1 MQWFNRMGLAR
12 QFLLPVVVSG
22 LVVVAAVVALLN
34 QMRADT
40 ATAAGINTAS
50 ALADQIISLRAFYTK
65 EIVPRARTAGA
76 TLNYDFMDHNNVLPL
91 PATLVKTLGE
101 SIARDH
107 EGMQVRLYSR
117 FPFPH
122 RAKTERYDDFEN
134 AAMDALAKDPNT
146 PVSRVETINGR
157 LSLRYAVGDR
167 MAEGCVG
174 CHNNHP
180 ETPKNDWK
188 VGDLRGVIGVTVPID
203 GIANEINGGVGVVVA
218 LILGGGLVVAALA
231 WGVARRVS
239 RSAAALSEAA
249 HRVQHSRDLRVRAPE
264 GTGELARISDSFNHL
279 LDSLNEIIRGVRG
292 NAEAVD
298 GAAQRLSAAA
308 DQVHAASTAQADAA
322 AETAAAMEEM
332 SVSVSTVAD
341 HASDVSSLAGDNLA
355 QARNGVKT
363 LAGLSSELQRTEA
376 AVQAIAE
383 SVTEFVAR
391 TRSIESMT
399 GQVTEIAEQTNLLA
413 LNAAIEAARAG
424 EQGRGFAVVA
434 DEVRK
439 LAEKSAKAANEID
452 RVTASLAD
460 QSKSVEAAVARGTA
474 ALDAGKTHLD
484 GMNGIMAAT
493 GESATRAA
501 QGMSEISGSVKEQTS
516 VSHSIAQH
524 VEQIARATDENAA
537 AVAHTAEAAES
548 LRQLSNDLKASVDR
562 FQV

>member
-22 LVVVAAVVALLN
+22 LVVMAAVMLLLN
-34 QMRADT
+34 QMRSDT
-40 ATAAGINTAS
+40 ATAAGVNTAS
-50 ALADQIISLRAFYTK
+50 AVADQIISLRAFYTK

-76 TLNYDFMDHNNVLPL
+76 KLNYDFMNHDNVLPL

-122 RAKTERYDDFEN
+122 RAKTERYDDFEQ
-134 AAMDALAKDPNT
+134 AALDALDKNPKT
-146 PVSRVETINGR
+146 PFSRVESINGR
-157 LSLRYAVGDR
+157 LSLRYAVGDL

-174 CHNNHP
+174 CHNSHP

-203 GIANEINGGVGVVVA
+203 GIANEINSGVNMVVA
-218 LILGGGLVVAALA
+218 LILGGGLLVAALA
-231 WGVARRVS
+231 WVVARRVS
-239 RSAAALSEAA
+239 TSAAALSDAA
-249 HRVQHSRDLRVRAPE
+249 HQVQVSCDLRVRAPE

-279 LDSLNEIIRGVRG
+279 LDSLNEIIRGVRS

-298 GAAQRLSAAA
+298 GSAKRLSTAAE
-308 DQVHAASTAQADAA
+308 QVRSASTAQADAA

-341 HASDVSSLAGDNLA
+341 HASDVTALASDNLA
-355 QARNGVKT
+355 QSKSGQKT
-363 LAGLSSELQRTEA
+363 LLELSGELARTEA
-376 AVQAIAE
+376 AVHAIAE

-439 LAEKSAKAANEID
+439 LAEKSAKAAHEID

-460 QSKSVEAAVARGTA
+460 QSKSVESAVAQGTA
-474 ALDAGKTHLD
+474 ALDAGKAHLD
-484 GMNGIMAAT
+484 GMNAIMAAAGDT
-493 GESATRAA
+493 ATRAA
-501 QGMSEISGSVKEQTS
+501 QGMGEISSSVKEQTS

-524 VEQIARATDENAA
+524 VEQIARATDENAV
-537 AVAHTAEAAES
+537 AVGHTAEAAES
-548 LRQLSNDLKASVDR
+548 LRQLSTDLKASVDR

>member
-12 QFLLPVVVSG
+12 QFLLPVVISG
-22 LVVVAAVVALLN
+22 LVVMAAVMLLLN
-34 QMRADT
+34 QMRSDT

-50 ALADQIISLRAFYTK
+50 AVADQIISLRAFYTK

-76 TLNYDFMDHNNVLPL
+76 KLNYDFMDHDNVLPL

-122 RAKTERYDDFEN
+122 RAKTERYDDFEQAALN
-134 AAMDALAKDPNT
+134 ALDKNPKMPF
-146 PVSRVETINGR
+146 SRVETINGR
-157 LSLRYAVGDR
+157 LSLRYAVGDL

-174 CHNNHP
+174 CHNSHP

-203 GIANEINGGVGVVVA
+203 GIANEINGGVNMVVA
-218 LILGGGLVVAALA
+218 LVLGGGLLVAALA
-231 WGVARRVS
+231 WVVARRVS
-239 RSAAALSEAA
+239 KSAAALSNAA
-249 HRVQHSRDLRVRAPE
+249 HQVQVNYDLRVRAPE

-279 LDSLNEIIRGVRG
+279 LDSLNEIIRGVRS

-298 GAAQRLSAAA
+298 ASAQRLSTAAE
-308 DQVHAASTAQADAA
+308 QVHTASAAQADAA

-341 HASDVSSLAGDNLA
+341 HASDVTALAGDNLS
-355 QARNGVKT
+355 QARQGEKT
-363 LAGLSSELQRTEA
+363 LAELSSELVRTEA
-376 AVQAIAE
+376 AVHAIAE

-439 LAEKSAKAANEID
+439 LAEKSAKAAHEID

-460 QSKSVEAAVARGTA
+460 QSKSVESAVAQGTA

-484 GMNGIMAAT
+484 GMNVIMAAA
-493 GESATRAA
+493 GDAATRAA
-501 QGMSEISGSVKEQTS
+501 QGMSEISGSVQEQTS

-548 LRQLSNDLKASVDR
+548 LRQLSTDLKASVDR

>member
-1 MQWFNRMGLAR
+1 MKWFNRMGLAR
-12 QFLLPVVVSG
+12 QFLVPVALSG
-22 LVVVAAVVALLN
+22 LVVMAAVMLLLN

-50 ALADQIISLRAFYTK
+50 AVADQIISLRAFYTK
-65 EIVPRARTAGA
+65 EIVSRARKAGA
-76 TLNYDFMDHNNVLPL
+76 TLNYDFMEHDNVLPL

-107 EGMQVRLYSR
+107 EGMQVRLFSR

-122 RAKTERYDDFEN
+122 RAKTERYDDFEQ
-134 AAMDALAKDPNT
+134 AAMAALEKDPTT
-146 PVSRVETINGR
+146 PFSRVETLNGR

-174 CHNNHP
+174 CHNSHP
-180 ETPKNDWK
+180 ETPKNDWQ

-203 GIANEINGGVGVVVA
+203 GIANEINGGVGAVVA
-218 LILGGGLVVAALA
+218 LILGGALVIAALA
-231 WGVARRVS
+231 WAVARRVS
-239 RSAAALSEAA
+239 KSAEALSAAA
-249 HRVQHSRDLRVRAPE
+249 HQVQLNCDLRVRAPE
-264 GTGELARISDSFNHL
+264 GTGELARISGSFNHL
-279 LDSLNEIIRGVRG
+279 LDSLNDIIRGVRG

-298 GAAQRLSAAA
+298 GAAERLSAAA
-308 DQVHAASTAQADAA
+308 EQVRAASTSQADAA
-322 AETAAAMEEM
+322 AETAAAMEQM

-341 HASDVSSLAGDNLA
+341 HADEVSVVAGDSLA
-355 QARNGVKT
+355 QARDGQKT
-363 LAGLSSELQRTEA
+363 LMGLSTELQRTDA
-376 AVQAIAE
+376 AVQAIAD

-391 TRSIESMT
+391 TRSIEDMT

-439 LAEKSAKAANEID
+439 LAEKSAKAAKEID

-460 QSKSVEAAVARGTA
+460 QSKSVENAVAQGTA
-474 ALDAGKTHLD
+474 ALDAGRTHLN
-484 GMNGIMAAT
+484 GMNGIMAAA
-493 GESATRAA
+493 GDAATRAA
-501 QGMSEISGSVKEQTS
+501 QGMVEISGSVKEQTAA
-516 VSHSIAQH
+516 SHTIAQH

-548 LRQLSNDLKASVDR
+548 LRRLATDLKTSVDR
-562 FQV
+562 FRV